1 MNIDRSSTI
10 AIIDFDNHL
19 YDLLKSE
26 YTIIKHTNNMQD
38 IIDYSYNFDYLITD
52 SIYKDGDIFELVKHI
67 KYKPLL
73 IDDLSDFLKKKLK
86 NKVIFVNRDDFFLKE
101 NYIGIQS
108 ELKGYKLA
116 LECVKELS
124 NDIELLGKSK
134 ALYERI
140 SNESTQST
148 EKLIRYYKEYLYN
161 NSILDNADA
170 SFNKTYPTNSEFLK
184 ILLDLYKQKKIKVD

>member
-10 AIIDFDNHL
+10 AIIDFDNQL

-38 IIDYSYNFDYLITD
+38 IIDYSYKFDYLVAD
-52 SIYKDGDIFELVKHI
+52 SIYQDGDIFELVKHI

-73 IDDLSDFLKKKLK
+73 IDDLSDFFKKKLK

-134 ALYERI
+134 ALYKRI
-140 SNESTQST
+140 SDESTQST

-161 NSILDNADA
+161 NSILDNEGA
-170 SFNKTYPTNSEFLK
+170 SFNKTYPTNVEFLK